1 MSPGVNFNV
10 EITNTIN
17 KLGKNILTDI
27 DIFNQKKKNN
37 VICITGTNGKTT
49 VTLLIEHML
58 NSLGKKAKAGGN
70 IGFPVLDMLEENRML
85 MTLSSYR
92 MHRIYLAATM
102 NYGLGSDDQEE
113 LAYYNKI
120 RKEIEEMK
128 KDSVKKGIP
137 FNWDTPEGMD
147 K

>member
-1 MSPGVNFNV
+1 MF
-10 EITNTIN
+10 
-17 KLGKNILTDI
+17 
-27 DIFNQKKKNN
+27 
-37 VICITGTNGKTT
+37 
-49 VTLLIEHML
+49 
-58 NSLGKKAKAGGN
+58 
-70 IGFPVLDMLEENRML
+70 

-120 RKEIEEMK
+120 RKEIEDMK

-137 FNWDTPEGMD
+137 FNWDTLEGID